1 VKYLISIS
9 LLIVYLVGFLQTSWD
24 LTNLYWDKHDFN
36 QEFLHFLDQQIS
48 QCHASDY
55 VDEVLQQRDDK
66 GSNAKIIITQKVKL
80 VEFASTEKISL
91 EANAHFINQDKSC
104 ISDPYQYDYLKLI
117 FHPPKG

>member
-1 VKYLISIS
+1 MKSFTS
-9 LLIVYLVGFLQTSWD
+9 ALLVIIYMTGMLQTSRD
-24 LTNLYWDKHDFN
+24 LTNLYWDNHDFN

-66 GSNAKIIITQKVKL
+66 GSNAKIFITQKVKL
-80 VEFASTEKISL
+80 VELVSTEKISL
-91 EANAHFINQDKSC
+91 EANAHFITQDKSC
-104 ISDPYQYDYLKLI
+104 ISDPYQYDYHKLI